1 MKFGYTGVTRGALGL
16 FLKFIQFYST
26 VDLVLHFNIKHIQ
39 QVKQIEIYLISDVLH
54 MTLGMFS

>member
-16 FLKFIQFYST
+16 ILKFIQFYST